1 MKTKLH
7 WIFACVLLLSTF
19 IVSAQEKTVTGIV
32 TDNNGIPLPGVNIF
46 IKNTSTGTQTDF
58 DGNFTLRVQSG
69 KTIVFS
75 YVGFKTQEI
84 AVTESVS
91 NLEITMAEDAALL
104 DEVVVTAL
112 GIKKERKALGYAITS
127 LDSRDVEQRANGDI
141 NRILQ
146 GKAAGVNVV
155 NASGLSG
162 AGSSV
167 NIRGLVSFGDN
178 QPLYVVDGVR
188 FNTSTNGSGLL
199 STSRAFDIDP
209 NTIESVDILKGL
221 SASTLYG
228 EDGRNG
234 VVIITTKAGSVGG
247 NRNKKME
254 VSLTL
259 STFVNEIASLPDY
272 TNQRGQGY
280 YDAFYN
286 FFGNWGATF
295 GRTDFGNVDS
305 QGQVPHPYALNSPVF
320 RDAFPD
326 ITRADYR
333 DYRSQENFFGQGV
346 VQNISASVSGGDQNA
361 GYNMTVGH
369 LDDEGFLPGNSVQRN
384 TLSVGGNANL
394 TNKFSFTS
402 SLNYT
407 NTKFTAPFTGP
418 LFTGLL
424 NTPKSVDLAG
434 FPSQHPVTGEEI
446 NFQNSEQAANP
457 YWFVNNTFANQNVD
471 RIFAQVGA
479 NYEFTDWLTASYKFG
494 MDISSINATSGQNIG
509 AAGTNNDDQ
518 GSYTSDVRRQEL
530 NTHTFLLNIDKRF
543 GADDNFGVTAN
554 IGAEAVRRTET
565 RTVTSST
572 IQTVFNKFEH
582 QFFEE
587 TDATSRRYE
596 RNIVG
601 VLGQATLDYKNQLFL
616 NLSARNDWVS
626 NFVDNDQF
634 YPGVGLSWIAT
645 ETLEGLQSD
654 AIGFLK
660 LRANYGSSANYNVP
674 GTSFFGNFI
683 PYPIQQ
689 AFASDANSFVGING
703 QTVGT
708 DFITNSLSNPA
719 VGPALIEEYEL
730 GIEGRF
736 WNNRVN
742 FDVSYF
748 NRITSD
754 LIFNQQLDP
763 STGFT
768 SGPRNVNE
776 FEFYGVELQMD
787 VKVIDNDELQWTVG
801 GNFTANESEMT
812 KLNEEF
818 FVVTEFGSVANVL
831 IEGEPIN
838 MIFGNVIATDEDGNF
853 LTNGR
858 QYEIAEERQ
867 VIGDPNPDWIGS
879 FFTSLNYK
887 GFTLAANL
895 QYTQGG
901 DIHSD
906 TARSLLGR
914 GLTSDTDGLQNAG
927 YVLPGIN
934 TITGEPNDVIISAG
948 DSFFNEYTNGPDQF
962 GIFDASVF
970 RIQEASLT
978 YNFSKK
984 MLEKTPFGQFSI
996 AFVGENLYFDAINI
1010 PDGLNID
1017 PNVIGTGVNSNGAG
1031 IETGVSPSSRRYG
1044 ISVRASF

>member
-1 MKTKLH
+1 MKTKLN

-19 IVSAQEKTVTGIV
+19 IVSAQEKTVTGNV
-32 TDNNGIPLPGVNIF
+32 TDPNGIPLPGVNIF
-46 IKNTSTGTQTDF
+46 IKNTTSGTQTDF
-58 DGNFTLRVQSG
+58 DGNFTLQVQPG
-69 KTIVFS
+69 KIIVFT

-84 AVTESVS
+84 TVTQSTS
-91 NLEITMAEDAALL
+91 NVEITMAEDAAQL

-127 LDSRDVEQRANGDI
+127 LDSQDVEQRANGDI

-167 NIRGLVSFGDN
+167 VIRGLTSFGDN

-209 NTIESVDILKGL
+209 NNIESVDILKGL
-221 SASTLYG
+221 SASALYG

-234 VVIITTKAGSVGG
+234 VVLITTKAGSAGG

-272 TNQRGQGY
+272 TNERGQGY

-320 RDAFPD
+320 RNAFPD
-326 ITRADYR
+326 VTRADYR
-333 DYRSQENFFGQGV
+333 DYRSQENFFEQGI
-346 VQNISASVSGGDQNA
+346 VQNISASVSGGGQNA

-369 LDDEGFLPGNSVQRN
+369 LDDEGFLPGNSVERN
-384 TLSVGGNANL
+384 TISIGGNANL

-407 NTKFTAPFTGP
+407 NTRFTAPFTGP
-418 LFTGLL
+418 IFTGLL

-434 FPSQHPVTGEEI
+434 FPSQDPVTGQEI
-446 NFQNSEQAANP
+446 NFQNAEGAANP
-457 YWFVNNTFANQNVD
+457 YWFVNNTFANQDVD
-471 RIFAQVGA
+471 RVYAQVGA
-479 NYEFTDWLTASYKFG
+479 NYEFNNWLTASYKYG
-494 MDISSINATSGQNIG
+494 MDISSINATSGQNVG

-518 GSYTSDVRRQEL
+518 GSYTTDVRRQEL
-530 NTHTFLLNIDKRF
+530 NTHTFLFNIDKRF
-543 GADDNFGVTAN
+543 GADEDFGLSAN
-554 IGAEAVRRTET
+554 VGAEAVRRTES
-565 RTVTSST
+565 RTLTSST
-572 IQTVFNKFEH
+572 IQTLYGKFEH
-582 QFFEE
+582 NFFEE
-587 TDATSRRYE
+587 TDANSGRYE

-601 VLGQATLDYKNQLFL
+601 VLGQATLDYKNQLYL
-616 NLSARNDWVS
+616 NLSARHDWIS
-626 NFVDNDQF
+626 NFVENKQF
-634 YPGVGLSWIAT
+634 YPGLGLSWIAT
-645 ETLEGLQSD
+645 ESFEGLKGD

-674 GTSFFGNFI
+674 GGSFFGNFI

-689 AFASDANSFVGING
+689 TFSSNANSFVGING
-703 QTVGT
+703 QTIGT
-708 DFITNSLSNPA
+708 DFIDNSLSNPA
-719 VGPALIEEYEL
+719 LGPALIEEYEFGL
-730 GIEGRF
+730 ETRL
-736 WNNRVN
+736 WNNRIS
-742 FDVSYF
+742 FDASYF
-748 NRITSD
+748 TRITSD
-754 LIFNQQLDP
+754 LIFNQVLDP

-776 FEFYGVELQMD
+776 FEIYGVELQMN
-787 VKVIDNDELQWTVG
+787 VKVIDSDEFQWTVG
-801 GNFTANESEMT
+801 GNFTANESEVT
-812 KLNEEF
+812 KLDEAF
-818 FVVTEFGSVANVL
+818 FPVANFGTISNVL
-831 IEGEPIN
+831 IEGEPVN
-838 MIFGNVIATDEDGNF
+838 VLFGEVVATDEDGNL

-867 VIGDPNPDWIGS
+867 IIGDPNPDWIGS
-879 FFTSLNYK
+879 FFTSVNYK

-895 QYTQGG
+895 QYRHGG
-901 DIHSD
+901 DIYSSS
-906 TARSLLGR
+906 ARSLLGR

-934 TITGEPNDVIISAG
+934 TITGLPNDVVISAG
-948 DSFFNEYTNGPDQF
+948 DAFFNEFSNGPDQF

-996 AFVGENLYFDAINI
+996 AFVGENLYFDAINT

-1017 PNVIGTGVNSNGAG
+1017 PTVIGTGVNSNGAG
-1031 IETGVSPSSRRYG
+1031 IETGVSPSSRRLG